1 MAIVES
7 RGILQTLWKQGTLM
21 STLWL
26 TSAGAGSWSRPRLW
40 WGFHDNFQHDNDGE
54 IRKEF
59 PVSSRVTTRQ
69 HQLDCTHSSLH
80 ISSPAARSDGNCL
93 NNSCY
98 SIIIINTSSKHSPCL
113 KTKLIRY
120 DTYRR
125 LHPYHQHLVHWDMSA
140 ARHSIFQLT
149 PFA

>member
-1 MAIVES
+1 MPVLAAGHG
-7 RGILQTLWKQGTLM
+7 RGCDEVFMIISSMTMMEKLGK
-21 STLWL
+21 
-26 TSAGAGSWSRPRLW
+26 
-40 WGFHDNFQHDNDGE
+40 NFQSHPGL
-54 IRKEF
+54 RHAST
-59 PVSSRVTTRQ
+59 SSTA
-69 HQLDCTHSSLH
+69 HSRH

-140 ARHSIFQLT
+140 ARHSIFQLPLLSLLLQFNSHVVKCLSWSWSWT
-149 PFA
+149 VA